1 MDIFEHLDMWDFLQT
16 HPVYINCL
24 ILVWTA
30 KKESAGIRKWSH
42 DSDTTIKGQFTYHI
56 ISLVWTVTHRALD
69 LATASLV

>member
-30 KKESAGIRKWSH
+30 KKESAGIRKW
-42 DSDTTIKGQFTYHI
+42 
-56 ISLVWTVTHRALD
+56 
-69 LATASLV
+69 